1 MTLNRRAFELA
12 WRLAI
17 LTLPWQTR
25 LFWDANLAGWPW
37 EQGRASIYVSWLP
50 LLVTII
56 LGLFQPKRALPLALR
71 RNLFW
76 LIAALGACTVVA
88 APSPATAAM
97 QWWIQIMLLAAFGI
111 TLLRAQ
117 VPSRKVAFWFVIS
130 LVPHAIL
137 AIIQFAS
144 QTVWASKWLGM
155 AAQLPAD
162 LGVSVVQTTAGRFL
176 RAYGGFPHPNILGGW
191 MAVGLV
197 ISVWLLSLTSVGERA
212 CPVFFTGS
220 RIYIRGIEG
229 LFILA
234 LFYSFSRS
242 AWLAAATGLVLFVL
256 VSFLRKRESRIKE
269 KQTLMDSRVSSDSPK
284 DDKIKRPLFA
294 LVLPVA
300 LFVLLAI
307 FHHDLVFTRLDAGAS
322 RLERKSVVT
331 RLQTLRD
338 GVYLFKAAPLFGTGP
353 NSELPAL
360 ASLKKQ
366 WIEEDSIRITAL
378 GQFPGHPNS
387 WNAEAYV
394 RSRMAA
400 IGPLEPPH
408 MVWLLMLVNFGT
420 VGALFIFGFGLFI
433 LRQIFEKW
441 SSFSQ
446 HDRSL
451 FIPLLSVLLIVGFL
465 DHYSWSLWSGQ
476 TLSAIILF
484 LMLHLLDSP
493 RTDSTG
499 A

>member
-1 MTLNRRAFELA
+1 MGLNRKAFEVA

-17 LTLPWQTR
+17 LSLPWQMR

-37 EQGRASIYVSWLP
+37 EQGRISIYASWLP
-50 LLVTII
+50 LLATII
-56 LGLFQPKRALPLALR
+56 LGLFQPKRPLPLALR
-71 RNLFW
+71 RNVFW

-97 QWWIQIMLLAAFGI
+97 QWWIQMMLLAAFCI
-111 TLLRAQ
+111 TLLRTQ
-117 VPSRKVAFWFVIS
+117 VQINKVASWLVIS

-137 AIIQFAS
+137 AIAQFMT

-155 AAQLPAD
+155 AAQSPAD
-162 LGVSVVQTTAGRFL
+162 LGVSVVQTSTSRFL

-191 MAVGLV
+191 MAVGLI

-229 LFILA
+229 MFTLA

-242 AWLAAATGLVLFVL
+242 AWLAAA
-256 VSFLRKRESRIKE
+256 VSL
-269 KQTLMDSRVSSDSPK
+269 
-284 DDKIKRPLFA
+284 
-294 LVLPVA
+294 A
-300 LFVLLAI
+300 LFVILNAGEGSAKLTNVVKGSVVAKRHVFSVLIPVLLFATLAI
-307 FHHDLVFTRLDAGAS
+307 IHHDLVFTRLDAGAS

-338 GVYLFKAAPLFGTGP
+338 GVYLFKTAPLFGTGP

-378 GQFPGHPNS
+378 GQLFPGHPDS
-387 WNAEAYV
+387 WNADEYV

-420 VGALFIFGFGLFI
+420 VGALFIFGFGLFLLRRI
-433 LRQIFEKW
+433 LEKW
-441 SSFSQ
+441 RDLSPSN
-446 HDRSL
+446 RSL
-451 FIPLLSVLLIVGFL
+451 LISLVSCQLILCSL
-465 DHYSWSLWSGQ
+465 DHYPWSLWSGQ
-476 TLSAIILF
+476 TLTAVTLYILF
-484 LMLHLLDSP
+484 VLLSRSDSSGSL
-493 RTDSTG
+493 DV
-499 A
+499 